1 MQRYLWRSGLALS
14 IGIIVLVGAASAYL
28 LALPGV
34 GDAEARTHEVLDAH
48 HGTFLALPP
57 TQKLA
62 FAVVAVE
69 DRHFYSNI
77 FVDMADGAARAGL
90 ALSSS
95 ADPGG
100 ITITQQLAKQLYPRG
115 AGISGTLAEIGLA
128 VKISLT
134 YARAQVLNMWLN
146 SVYYGNGYWGAQT
159 AAEGYFGV
167 PAGSLDW
174 AEAWRAR
181 APTGV
186 TRRGAYAWPSAR
198 SSMSTPYPDAGQ
210 EQAEVGRL
218 RQDDGPTTDADSDS
232 DSDSVPFTVH
242 SSSMTDRN
250 AIGRS
255 TRFAPTI
262 CPS

>member
-1 MQRYLWRSGLALS
+1 
-14 IGIIVLVGAASAYL
+14 
-28 LALPGV
+28 
-34 GDAEARTHEVLDAH
+34 
-48 HGTFLALPP
+48 
-57 TQKLA
+57 LA

-77 FVDMADGAARAGL
+77 FVDMADFAARAAL

-95 ADPGG
+95 GDHGG

-134 YARAQVLNMWLN
+134 YSRAQVLNMGLN

-167 PAGSLDW
+167 PAGSLDR

-186 TRRGAYAWPSAR
+186 TRRSAAYAWPSAPR
-198 SSMSTPYPDAGQ
+198 SSTSTDSTPTPARSRPRSDGSGRMTAQ
-210 EQAEVGRL
+210 PPTATATATATATSLPLPVQAL
-218 RQDDGPTTDADSDS
+218 R
-232 DSDSVPFTVH
+232 
-242 SSSMTDRN
+242 
-250 AIGRS
+250 
-255 TRFAPTI
+255 
-262 CPS
+262 